1 MINLREIDRNNI
13 WDILK
18 LKVTKEQMH
27 FVATNAVSIAQAKV
41 QPECVPLAIY
51 DDETPVGFI
60 MYCIDLEEKEYCI
73 YRLMVDSRYQRKGYG
88 RVALQKVIDKIK
100 EDKDHHKILI
110 SFEPNNDVAKNL
122 YISMGF
128 VPDGR
133 IIDGEIVYVLEY

>member
-1 MINLREIDRNNI
+1 MINFREIDRNNI

-18 LKVTKEQMH
+18 LKVSEEQMH
-27 FVATNAVSIAQAKV
+27 FVATNAVSIAQAKA

-51 DDETPVGFI
+51 DGETPVGFV
-60 MYCIDLEEKEYCI
+60 MYCFDLEEKEYCI
-73 YRLMVDSRYQRKGYG
+73 YRLMIDSRYQRKGYG
-88 RVALQKVIDKIK
+88 RDALQKIIDKIK

-110 SFEPNNDVAKNL
+110 SFEPNNSVAKSL

-133 IIDGEIVYVLEY
+133 IIDGELVCVLEY

>member
-1 MINLREIDRNNI
+1 MINFREIDRNNI

-18 LKVTKEQMH
+18 LKVSEEQMH
-27 FVATNAVSIAQAKV
+27 FVATNAVSIAQAKA

-51 DDETPVGFI
+51 DGETPVGFV
-60 MYCIDLEEKEYCI
+60 MYCFDLEEKEYCI
-73 YRLMVDSRYQRKGYG
+73 YRLMIDSRYQRKGYG
-88 RVALQKVIDKIK
+88 RDALQKIIDKIK

-110 SFEPNNDVAKNL
+110 SFEPNNSVAKNL

-133 IIDGEIVYVLEY
+133 IIDGELVCVLEY

>member
-1 MINLREIDRNNI
+1 MINFREIDRNNI

-18 LKVTKEQMH
+18 LKVTEEQMH
-27 FVATNAVSIAQAKV
+27 FVATNAVSIAQAKA

-51 DDETPVGFI
+51 DGETPVGFV
-60 MYCIDLEEKEYCI
+60 MYCLDLEEKEYCI

-88 RVALQKVIDKIK
+88 RDALQKIIDKIK

-110 SFEPNNDVAKNL
+110 SFEPNNSVAKNL

-133 IIDGEIVYVLEY
+133 IIDGELVYVLEY